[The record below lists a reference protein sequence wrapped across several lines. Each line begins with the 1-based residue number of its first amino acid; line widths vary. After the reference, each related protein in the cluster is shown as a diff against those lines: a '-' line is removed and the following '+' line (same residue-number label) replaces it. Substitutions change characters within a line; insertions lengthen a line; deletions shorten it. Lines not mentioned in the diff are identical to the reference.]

1 MQDMVWVL
9 SWLHYRLV
17 SILSESVSPAI
28 AGVTAAATLLIIL
41 SITTTVFTLIGLS
54 LTRVFANGY
63 ERNSETTAGMSI
75 VTPTVLFAFEC
86 VNRIF

>member
-1 MQDMVWVL
+1 
-9 SWLHYRLV
+9 
-17 SILSESVSPAI
+17 
-28 AGVTAAATLLIIL
+28 
-41 SITTTVFTLIGLS
+41 LS

-63 ERNSETTAGMSI
+63 ERNSETTAGMII